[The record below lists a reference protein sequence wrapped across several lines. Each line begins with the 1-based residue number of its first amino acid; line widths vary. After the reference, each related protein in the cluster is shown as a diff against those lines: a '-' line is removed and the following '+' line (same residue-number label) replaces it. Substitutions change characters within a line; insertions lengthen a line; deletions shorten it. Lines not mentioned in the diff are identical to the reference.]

1 MALSRGEINPLGVLG
16 MRRLDFIP
24 NHFGTITLRIP
35 NNTIKLLDQWISFN
49 LNSRYAIKTTFT
61 LDENK
66 KLVEAKVVGMEDP
79 KELTMF
85 SLGCPH
91 INQIERKLI

>member
-1 MALSRGEINPLGVLG
+1 MSLNRGDVNPLNVLG

-24 NHFGTITLRIP
+24 KHFETIVLKTSILD
-35 NNTIKLLDQWISFN
+35 IKMLDQWISHN
-49 LNSRYAIKTTFT
+49 LNSRYAIKTTFA

-66 KLVEAKVVGMEDP
+66 KLVEAKEVGMEDP

-85 SLGCPH
+85 SLGCPYIH
-91 INQIERKLI
+91 QL